1 MVIIMIIIPSGV
13 AREAAGTTSAI
24 IILGC
29 KFATRKTYIIGIS
42 AVGADAAFRKPLI
55 NAYFYY

>member
-1 MVIIMIIIPSGV
+1 MIIIPSGV